1 MYPTTL
7 PVKPIPPK
15 PTNSS
20 FRFVKD
26 SFETI
31 QVPFILW
38 FTGLSKCTLSYT
50 IQTYQ
55 SVLSVCMFYH
65 PPTSKPLPGVPP
77 TIVVFLYNQKSPTA
91 SYQRLSIQVST
102 KLQYLQIGISYW
114 QQLLYPTI
122 DSVLKSMILTNP
134 CESDIAYRSLWGISG
149 GRLYVVCSK
158 CC

>member
-7 PVKPIPPK
+7 PVKPRTHK

-20 FRFVKD
+20 FHFVKD

-38 FTGLSKCTLSYT
+38 FTGLSKCTLSST
-50 IQTYQ
+50 IQIYQ
-55 SVLSVCMFYH
+55 SVLSFYH
-65 PPTSKPLPGVPP
+65 PPTSKPLPGIPP
-77 TIVVFLYNQKSPTA
+77 TIVVFFLYNQKSPTA

-114 QQLLYPTI
+114 QKLLYPTI
-122 DSVLKSMILTNP
+122 DLVLKLMILTNP